1 MTRDTAVKI
10 LEQFGGQFG
19 HEYNEAL
26 KVVLHRTSPCDVCRH
41 NPPNK
46 PWCRECP
53 ATRKGKMVTKYYSHE
68 GLYYEEVS
76 E

>member
-26 KVVLHRTSPCDVCRH
+26 KVVLHKTTPCDVCKYK
-41 NPPNK
+41 PPR
-46 PWCRECP
+46 PCTVCEDCP
-53 ATRKGKMVTKYYSHE
+53 AERRE
-68 GLYYEEVS
+68 G
-76 E
+76 